1 MDNQST
7 LEIDKKY
14 GTKYWINAERK
25 LHRLDGPA
33 AEHLE
38 GTKYWFQ
45 DGKLHRLDG
54 PAVILYNDNK
64 EWFKYGVQYTSK
76 ESFFENLTEEEKK
89 IALFSECFLNGQQ
102 FF

>member
-1 MDNQST
+1 MDNEST

-14 GTKYWINAERK
+14 GTKKWRNAERQ

-33 AEHLE
+33 MEYSY
-38 GTKYWFQ
+38 GSQYWFQ

-76 ESFFENLTEEEKK
+76 EDFFEDLSEEEKK
-89 IALFSECFLNGQQ
+89 IALFSEDFLNE
-102 FF
+102 

>member
-1 MDNQST
+1 MDSEST
-7 LEIDKKY
+7 LTIDEF
-14 GTKYWINAERK
+14 GTKFWRNKRGQ

-89 IALFSECFLNGQQ
+89 IALFSDDFLNG
-102 FF
+102 

>member
-1 MDNQST
+1 MDSEST
-7 LEIDKKY
+7 LTIDEY
-14 GTKYWINAERK
+14 GNKLWINAERQ

-33 AEHLE
+33 AEYRY

-64 EWFKYGVQYTSK
+64 EWFKYGVQYASK
-76 ESFFENLTEEEKK
+76 EDFFEDLSEEEKK
-89 IALFSECFLNGQQ
+89 IALFSEDFLNG
-102 FF
+102 